1 MHAKAAPGTSL
12 VYFVPCK
19 SRHCSGTR
27 QLPNAVAPRGLAYAG
42 VLILAGLLPLIC
54 GADLPEGGNTGS
66 GTIELRLAA
75 DPTTDAGLVRQAKK
89 ASGKDVSSDDG
100 TVGHWVPVHHEA
112 TGDLQD
118 IDGLVLRTL
127 EDHIE
132 VLVLVQDT
140 DVSSADIESV
150 SQTTDYSTGRP
161 AIRVSLTPLASRRL
175 LAATSSYLSMRSQP
189 RMVSIID
196 GLAYSALPLRAP
208 LQDFV
213 VTGPVSDVAIA
224 QLERTPPMKD
234 TAPNVSGGHE
244 GIVLSD
250 RTLVV
255 LWLCLIIVALG
266 SFSLGRVPSSKHP
279 RIWVTVGAILGAV
292 LVAAEAGVSTVT
304 ASRPGPGLL
313 LVERTLHIDL
323 MRVLGG
329 AVVGLAVGSVGGMA
343 ARFFL
348 RRAVWNL
355 YVVASRLRLK
365 KTPNSK
371 D

>member
-12 VYFVPCK
+12 VYSVPCK
-19 SRHCSGTR
+19 SHHCSGTC
-27 QLPNAVAPRGLAYAG
+27 QPPGAVAPRGLAYAG
-42 VLILAGLLPLIC
+42 VLILAGLMPLIC
-54 GADLPEGGNTGS
+54 GADMPEGGNTG
-66 GTIELRLAA
+66 GATIELRLAA
-75 DPTTDAGLVRQAKK
+75 DPTTDAELVLQAKK
-89 ASGKDVSSDDG
+89 ASGRNVSIEDV
-100 TVGHWVPVHHEA
+100 TVGYWVPVHHDA
-112 TGDLQD
+112 TGALQD
-118 IDGLVLRTL
+118 IDGLVLRTV
-127 EDHIE
+127 EDHRE

-140 DVSSADIESV
+140 DVSSADVESV
-150 SQTTDYSTGRP
+150 SETTDYSTGRP
-161 AIRVSLTPLASRRL
+161 AIRVSLNPSASRRL
-175 LAATSSYLSMRSQP
+175 LAATSRYLSIRSQP
-189 RMVSIID
+189 RMVGIMD

-213 VTGPVSDVAIA
+213 ITGPVSDVAIA
-224 QLERTPPMKD
+224 KSGRTPPMGD
-234 TAPNVSGGHE
+234 TAPNVSGQYE

-250 RTLVV
+250 RTLVI
-255 LWLCLIIVALG
+255 LCLCLIIVALG
-266 SFSLGRVPSSKHP
+266 SFSLGHVPSSKHP
-279 RIWVTVGAILGAV
+279 RIWVTAGAILGAV

-329 AVVGLAVGSVGGMA
+329 AVAGLAVGSVGGLA

-355 YVVASRLRLK
+355 YIVASRLRLK
-365 KTPNSK
+365 KTPNSR